1 MNDPKKCARCGQE
14 RLILN
19 EAFVCLMCEN
29 EVRNPPLPN
38 YSGEVIPATHQF
50 CPGLEVHKGEGR
62 KDDHGKVDW
71 TLLPVDGLREV
82 VLVLEHGE
90 RKYGRDNWRKVEH
103 GRIRYLKA
111 AFRHAFAYAK
121 GEQTD
126 PETGLHHLAHLT
138 CCCLFI
144 LDVFDRRVEKSISA
158 QTKEPA

>member
-29 EVRNPPLPN
+29 EIRNPPLPD
-38 YSGEVIPATHQF
+38 YSTEKVAESLVT
-50 CPGLEVHKGEGR
+50 KGEGR
-62 KDDHGKVDW
+62 KDDQGKVDW
-71 TLLPVDGLREV
+71 TLLPIDGLREV

-90 RKYGRDNWRKVEH
+90 RKYGRDNWRQVEH

-144 LDVFDRRVEKSISA
+144 LDLFDPRKQETA
-158 QTKEPA
+158 